1 MAGSIRSFAI
11 VAVVGMGLAGAPA
24 AMGQEATPSGGQV
37 IDPAECQVEARG
49 AEDIEA
55 LAGAETEDDA
65 QGTPAI
71 SEIGGL
77 VGDPADEA
85 TVEAVTATYREL
97 VACLNAG
104 DYLRIY
110 ALYTDAYLQ
119 RTVADGGVDM
129 EAIMAT
135 PATDATGSTAL
146 VSVSNVR
153 RLEDGRV
160 AARVETSDEATTGTV
175 IVDAVLVEADERYLI
190 DASEVVDAPTLGT
203 PEA

>member
-1 MAGSIRSFAI
+1 MAGPIRLLAI
-11 VAVVGMGLAGAPA
+11 VAVVGVGLAGEPA
-24 AMGQEATPSGGQV
+24 AMGQEATPASGQV
-37 IDPAECQVEARG
+37 VDPAECQVEARG

-55 LAGAETEDDA
+55 LVGAESEGDA
-65 QGTPAI
+65 QVTPAV

-77 VGDPADEA
+77 TGEPADEA

-104 DYLRIY
+104 NYLRIY

-119 RTVADGGVDM
+119 RTVADGGVDV
-129 EAIMAT
+129 EAIQAT

-153 RLEDGRV
+153 RLDDGRI
-160 AARVETSDEATTGTV
+160 AARIETSDEATTGTV
-175 IVDAVLVEADERYLI
+175 VVDAVLVEAEDRYLI
-190 DASEVVDAPTLGT
+190 DASEVVDAQAMGT